1 MYYDEYHDRDAY
13 EVVDV
18 IYHNSSITCDSDCM
32 EDFEYFQDNYY
43 HSEDDLTNCPECS
56 SRMLS
61 PEYYADELF
70 YSEITGE
77 HYCCQKCKDA
87 AELQFKK
94 DNWHY
99 CDFDQKYY
107 EQDDILTTYNAWN
120 EDKGVYETKTV
131 NIDNVD
137 VYVNCEILFR
147 IGDQLYD
154 EINELQSLP
163 LDVKVVE
170 EALIDA

>member
-1 MYYDEYHDRDAY
+1 MYYAEYQDRDAY
-13 EVVDV
+13 EITDV
-18 IYHNSSITCDSDCM
+18 FYHGSEITCDSDCM
-32 EDFEYFQDNYY
+32 EDFTYWNDNYY
-43 HSEDDLTNCPECS
+43 HTEDDLDDCPECGGT
-56 SRMLS
+56 MLS

-94 DNWHY
+94 DNWHF

-107 EQDDILTTYNAWN
+107 EQDDILSTFNAWN
-120 EDKGVYETKTV
+120 EELGMYETKTV
-131 NIDNVD
+131 NIEMVEL
-137 VYVNCEILFR
+137 YINCEILFR

-154 EINELQSLP
+154 EINEQTELP
-163 LDVKVVE
+163 LDVEVKE